1 MTLWELSACIQAWRI
16 ANGAEERPVAPSAD
30 EFYAMV
36 ERLG

>member
-1 MTLWELSACIQAWRI
+1 MTLWELSACIKGYRI
-16 ANGAEERPVAPSAD
+16 ANGVEEKPAAPSAD